1 MATKPENKKRI
12 HPLMWTVI
20 GLTAA
25 SFLLLLVSAL
35 IPPQGEVHPSI
46 LKGLALISVD
56 IALVNFAYAIVSGKT
71 ATFQHGKTTA
81 TVKGKTK

>member
-1 MATKPENKKRI
+1 MKATENKRKL

-25 SFLLLLVSAL
+25 SFLLLLVAAF

-46 LKGLALISVD
+46 LKGLAIISVD
-56 IALVNFAYAIVSGKT
+56 VALINFAYAVVSGKT
-71 ATFQHGKTTA
+71 ATFTHGKTSA
-81 TVKGKTK
+81 TVKGKKE